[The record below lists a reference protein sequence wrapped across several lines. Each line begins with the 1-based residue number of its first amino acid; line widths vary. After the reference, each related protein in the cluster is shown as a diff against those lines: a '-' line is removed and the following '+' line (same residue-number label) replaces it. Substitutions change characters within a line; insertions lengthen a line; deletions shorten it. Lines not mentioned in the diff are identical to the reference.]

1 MHIALMEPNDSKAAA
16 QVADLC
22 AASGS
27 SLHLIGP
34 VDFATRDLEKR
45 EAEGELDLWIHPDWF
60 EFRRAI
66 ARERCYYFS
75 NEGGKTIEEA
85 RVRSTSVLMFAGPEG
100 MPERIKEK
108 YPHRMYRLPAAG
120 IAGVRAVLATALEK
134 TGNKAELPVTT
145 ATKAPGGRPQPSG
158 EKKGRPRRRSG
169 AKKGGR
175 ASTGE

>member
-1 MHIALMEPNDSKAAA
+1 MEPTDSRAAD

-34 VDFATRDLEKR
+34 VGFDIEDLESR
-45 EAEGELDLWIHPDWF
+45 ESEGQLDLWIHPDWF

-75 NEGGKTIEEA
+75 AEGGKTIEEA
-85 RVRSTSVLMFAGPEG
+85 RVRATSVLMFAGPEG

-108 YPHRMYRLPAAG
+108 YPHRMYKLPATG
-120 IAGVRAVLATALEK
+120 IAGVRAVLAAALEK
-134 TGNKAELPVTT
+134 TGTKSELPV
-145 ATKAPGGRPQPSG
+145 AAAEGRASG
-158 EKKGRPRRRSG
+158 SAVEKKGRPRRRSG
-169 AKKGGR
+169 AKKGGSGK
-175 ASTGE
+175 AK